1 MKNSIAI
8 SWVGPRSSLSRLV
21 RSFALGNAIDL
32 NAASKAILDMP
43 INILSGTVVKEIID
57 RRYPSDY
64 RSVEGPILTWNELS
78 KYKLAYNGG
87 MLDVR

>member
-1 MKNSIAI
+1 MGRASII
-8 SWVGPRSSLSRLV
+8 TVSTSEIVCSWKCYQFECGKQSV
-21 RSFALGNAIDL
+21 I
-32 NAASKAILDMP
+32 DMP
-43 INILSGTVVKEIID
+43 INMLSGTVVKEIID